1 MRRTPMM
8 LALLAIVSSCSS
20 PEPEPEPDES
30 HFTAAFVGEEECTPS
45 RCGNSNSP
53 VVDGVLFWVLNA
65 LNQPNPQGVS
75 IVHVWRGSDGAP
87 MRLTTAAPGDR
98 LIGYH
103 LGTDLVAAVGIA
115 LKNTR
120 IELDVQ
126 GTPYEILIDDVSPS
140 WGGDKLWVSPDKV
153 ETYLFRY
160 SPSVPYN
167 RQDSRPL
174 CTPEVDSETA
184 PEIRA
189 IVFRTDLYSPTTKRI
204 SFEAPDWFNIAC
216 SGGAPYK
223 MHMIGYTQVAQQRL
237 NNPAMNTTP
246 AARQAMFNAFT
257 MNACGTGR
265 AFTVHGEPLTLS
277 EALGMLPAADPYRA
291 TKTVSSEAIW
301 GPEGVLCLDTPRLAN
316 HPGNEN
322 IRDEIELE
330 CGRVI
335 PHCSTVPW
343 PGTGYVKTGNPA
355 EPPIVIVPP

>member
-1 MRRTPMM
+1 MRRTLLK

-20 PEPEPEPDES
+20 PEPEES
-30 HFTAAFVGEEECTPS
+30 LLTAALVGGDEECTPS

-65 LNQPNPQGVS
+65 LHQPNPQGVK
-75 IVHVWRGSDGAP
+75 IVHVWRSDGEP
-87 MRLTTAAPGDR
+87 MHLTTAAPGDR

-103 LGTDLVAAVGIA
+103 PITGEAAAGTA

-126 GTPYEILIDDVSPS
+126 GTPYEIRIDDVSPS
-140 WGGDKLWVSPDKV
+140 WGGDKLWVSADKV

-160 SPSVPYN
+160 SPSVPYDPRN
-167 RQDSRPL
+167 SRPL

-189 IVFRTDLYSPTTKRI
+189 IVFRRDLYDPTTKALY
-204 SFEAPDWFNIAC
+204 FENEDWFNVAC

-223 MHMIGYTQVAQQRL
+223 MHMIGYTQVAQGRL
-237 NNPAMNTTP
+237 NNSATSTTP

-257 MNACGTGR
+257 MNACGTGE

-277 EALGMLPAADPYRA
+277 ESLDMLPATDPYRA
-291 TKTVSSEAIW
+291 TMTVSSEAIW
-301 GPEGVLCLDTPRLAN
+301 GPGGAVCLDTPRLAN
-316 HPGNEN
+316 HRGHEN
-322 IRDEIELE
+322 IRDEIEIE
-330 CGRVI
+330 CGRAI
-335 PHCSTVPW
+335 PRCDRFAW
-343 PGTGYVKTGNPA
+343 PGSGHVKTGNPA
-355 EPPIVIVPP
+355 EPPNVIVPR